1 LHSSSRRRI
10 RWPRRWPQAEAG
22 RTVQRSA
29 APDSLPD
36 RRRHQAVVK
45 RADHRRGR
53 QRDHAMRAS
62 SSVHDRPAVVV
73 LGCDDVGS
81 AIARTLHG
89 SGAAVV
95 LIDDADPPWAPRGM
109 SYTDAWY
116 AGGATLER
124 VDACFCGSVRGLP
137 AVLARGDMI
146 AATTWSAPGVAATL
160 RLVAVVEA
168 RPGCAKCRAQPAR
181 LSRECADTRSSH
193 GAGGGM
199 ARRRRNRGAAPRFA

>member
-1 LHSSSRRRI
+1 
-10 RWPRRWPQAEAG
+10 
-22 RTVQRSA
+22 
-29 APDSLPD
+29 
-36 RRRHQAVVK
+36 
-45 RADHRRGR
+45 
-53 QRDHAMRAS
+53 MRAS

-124 VDACFCGSVRGLP
+124 VDACFCGSVRSLP
-137 AVLARGDMI
+137 AVLARGDVI

-168 RPGCAKCRAQPAR
+168 RPGCAMSVARSRPGFLENVLTLGVRTAQVAGWPADVVIAGPRRGSHDGTVARWPVR
-181 LSRECADTRSSH
+181 LP
-193 GAGGGM
+193 GQ
-199 ARRRRNRGAAPRFA
+199 RRRFLLRSQAFRIAAKSGRWLSIICRRS